1 MRLRLAALVLALLAV
16 LLGSAGELARADAPP
31 APDLPRAEPW
41 LTLPV
46 PPPRLTLALRIS
58 RTLCTAG
65 TLTEVSWQISGGVSP
80 YRLNVD
86 DLAVDVSAENV
97 RINCGALS
105 EAEAAD
111 AEAALAARR
120 ITAVV
125 TDSRG
130 VRREAA
136 REVARA
142 RALPAPTN
150 VRYYAHVVEVGVH
163 WDEVDG
169 AGSQSPTTV
178 HPVNENRLRVSGVV
192 RTRANRNGAVWSYH
206 VVDRY
211 GHSALWLAP
220 PSDLRVLS
228 VAAVRHPLE
237 LETPAALN
245 WSEELVYTAMKL
257 AQNVTLAATHDTVT
271 VSWDRQPHAAGQEVG
286 VWLFAANEVHSGR
299 SGYRHARLWEEQGVS
314 GRHEVTF
321 THLPPDTALAI
332 LIMMGGASYNARST
346 THPVRTQAPPSDW
359 TAPPSGPQNLRYA
372 STNDTL
378 TVYWDE
384 PYTAAGTFWKI
395 TITNPIT
402 GATYRTESYGPSW
415 TWPRY
420 VSRLSNTE
428 YRITVE
434 HTDFGRGTAE
444 ITVRTPSDPSEHS
457 TPTDDVSL
465 DEMRLRSFFPIWPV
479 LIDER
484 YTLADDP
491 FPERTTPAEPH
502 PANME
507 RAA

>member
-1 MRLRLAALVLALLAV
+1 MRLRLAALVLALLAA
-16 LLGSAGELARADAPP
+16 LLGSAGEQIRADAPP

-41 LTLPV
+41 LTLPA
-46 PPPRLTLALRIS
+46 PSPRLALTLRIS

-65 TLTEVSWQISGGVSP
+65 TLTEVSWQISGGVPP

-86 DLAVDVSAENV
+86 GSMVDPSAENV
-97 RINCGALS
+97 RINCGALT
-105 EAEAAD
+105 ETEAAD
-111 AEAALAARR
+111 EEVALAAKR

-130 VRREAA
+130 VRRAAA
-136 REVARA
+136 RAVERA

-150 VRYYAHVVEVGVH
+150 VRYSAHVVDVGVY
-163 WDEVDG
+163 WDEVNG

-178 HPVNENRLRVSGVV
+178 DPVNENRLRVSGVV
-192 RTRANRNGAVWSYH
+192 RTRASREDAAWSYH
-206 VVDRY
+206 VVDRDR
-211 GHSALWLAP
+211 HSALQLAP

-257 AQNVTLAATHDTVT
+257 AQNATFTTTHNTVT
-271 VSWDRQPHAAGQEVG
+271 VSWDRQPYAAGQEVG

-332 LIMMGGASYNARST
+332 LIMMGGDAYNARST

-384 PYTAAGTFWKI
+384 PYTSAGTYWKI

-402 GATYRTESYGPSW
+402 GATYRTQSYGPSW

-420 VSRLSNTE
+420 VSRLPNTE
-428 YRITVE
+428 YRITIE
-434 HTDFGRGTAE
+434 HTDFGRGTTE
-444 ITVRTPSDPSEHS
+444 ITVRTPSDPNKPDTS
-457 TPTDDVSL
+457 TADMSL
-465 DEMRLRSFFPIWPV
+465 DEMRLRSFFPIWLA

-484 YTLADDP
+484 YALTDGP
-491 FPERTTPAEPH
+491 FPGRTTPAEPH

-507 RAA
+507 RAT